1 MSNTSKGKATKGSKL
16 MMQMVA
22 SPLQRIIIENKL
34 GEQLCWLSPVE
45 ESDYEEYQLS
55 DKVACDFM
63 ALEVNKNTFSFWPTR
78 QPQWDGIAIGKE
90 TGTLYLF
97 EAKSHLTETKT
108 NCSASSSE
116 SREKIFSA
124 IEKVAKETYG
134 VDSKEIIENHWMN
147 NNYQIANRLTFLE
160 KMKQLADLSKNYE
173 LVKLVFLNF
182 VNDTT
187 WDINERVK
195 DDNEWNEHYNNLFRD
210 MHLCLDT
217 MHERGVLII
226 NYSAP
231 YVY

>member
-97 EAKSHLTETKT
+97 GELSTCCPKTKHIKARRFTSPTAFFVTFAKK
-108 NCSASSSE
+108 
-116 SREKIFSA
+116 
-124 IEKVAKETYG
+124 
-134 VDSKEIIENHWMN
+134 
-147 NNYQIANRLTFLE
+147 
-160 KMKQLADLSKNYE
+160 
-173 LVKLVFLNF
+173 
-182 VNDTT
+182 
-187 WDINERVK
+187 
-195 DDNEWNEHYNNLFRD
+195 
-210 MHLCLDT
+210 
-217 MHERGVLII
+217 
-226 NYSAP
+226 
-231 YVY
+231 